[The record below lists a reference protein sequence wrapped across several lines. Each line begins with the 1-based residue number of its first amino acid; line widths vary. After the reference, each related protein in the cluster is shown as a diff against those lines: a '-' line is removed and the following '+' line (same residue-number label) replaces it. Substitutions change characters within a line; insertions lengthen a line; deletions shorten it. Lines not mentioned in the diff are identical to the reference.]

1 MLHTIANCLKE
12 AIAIGIWLYPTIF
25 VVILL
30 CFIGYYLT
38 VRVGHNIEGS
48 GQERD
53 SEVPEEIQEHPF
65 LLNPIILSYAVFGT
79 FTGIIIFYYW
89 ARGY

>member
-1 MLHTIANCLKE
+1 M
-12 AIAIGIWLYPTIF
+12 WLYPTIF
-25 VVILL
+25 VVIIL
-30 CFIGYYLT
+30 CLIGYYLT
-38 VRVGHNIEGS
+38 VRVGHGIEQS

-65 LLNPIILSYAVFGT
+65 LLNPIILSYVVFGI
-79 FTGIIIFYYW
+79 FTGMIIFYYW

>member
-1 MLHTIANCLKE
+1 M
-12 AIAIGIWLYPTIF
+12 WLYPTIF
-25 VVILL
+25 VVIIL
-30 CFIGYYLT
+30 CLIGYYLI
-38 VRVGHNIEGS
+38 VRVGHGIEQS

-65 LLNPIILSYAVFGT
+65 LLNPIILSYVVFGI
-79 FTGIIIFYYW
+79 FTGMIIFYYW

>member
-1 MLHTIANCLKE
+1 M
-12 AIAIGIWLYPTIF
+12 
-25 VVILL
+25 
-30 CFIGYYLT
+30 T

>member
-1 MLHTIANCLKE
+1 M
-12 AIAIGIWLYPTIF
+12 GIWLYPTIF
-25 VVILL
+25 VCVIF

-38 VRVGHNIEGS
+38 VRVGHSVEQS
-48 GQERD
+48 GEERD
-53 SEVPEEIQEHPF
+53 SEVSEKIIEHPF
-65 LLNPIILSYAVFGT
+65 LLNPIILSYVVFLA